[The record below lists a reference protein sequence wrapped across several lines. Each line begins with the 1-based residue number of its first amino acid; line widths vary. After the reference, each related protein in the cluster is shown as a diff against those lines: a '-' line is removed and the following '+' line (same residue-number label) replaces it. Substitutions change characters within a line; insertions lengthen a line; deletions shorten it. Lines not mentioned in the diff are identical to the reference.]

1 MKRVK
6 RWSFSLRELLND
18 PVGREQFTKF
28 LDKEFSGE
36 NLKYFISLQF
46 LQIRYIFET
55 FKKQFIVFLDSGKR
69 SRIWRLSLSPR
80 SKVLLMRSSMSTWLK
95 MPAVQW
101 TWTQSPLAWRQKL
114 SHLQMGRTDGALTW
128 QPITFTISWRVIAT
142 LVT

>member
-46 LQIRYIFET
+46 LQIRLIFET

-69 SRIWRLSLSPR
+69 SRI
-80 SKVLLMRSSMSTWLK
+80 
-95 MPAVQW
+95 
-101 TWTQSPLAWRQKL
+101 
-114 SHLQMGRTDGALTW
+114 
-128 QPITFTISWRVIAT
+128 
-142 LVT
+142 